1 MTVWDE
7 AWARLAPRANK
18 GRNLVHGAMP
28 SGGAKHRRRL
38 DERPSSR
45 RRILVGRLFHES
57 HSFSPQITF
66 SEAFEVKR
74 GEHVLAHAR
83 HSGTTLGGIVKRA
96 TELGYLL
103 VPTVSAVAPPGGLV
117 DHDFY
122 VQLRDAL
129 IALARQ
135 ERYDA
140 IALELHGAMA
150 TTELPDADGDLLVRL
165 REAVGPDVPIGIGLD
180 LHAHVTGAMLSSV
193 DICIACKENPHSDVI
208 LCGER
213 VVECLAA
220 VLDGTLDPVL
230 TMAKVPMILP
240 GAAETGSGPLAEL
253 HARARVL
260 VAAHTEIWDV
270 SLFNVYPYADDQG
283 MGQAVVVLTH
293 GLSRLAQT
301 AAIELAEFFWACREH
316 FQDGLLTI
324 DQAFEL
330 IAREPDRRPYILADM
345 GDRVLAGAPGDSTA
359 IIETALARADRPRG
373 AVPVTDPE
381 SVQAAAMAGIG
392 AQVTLAIGGG
402 LTPGFVPHTVSGV
415 VAAISDGRF
424 VIGGPFGAGE
434 ETSLGRTA
442 VLVVDDRLRIML
454 TSKPG
459 FTHDPAAFASQGIDV
474 ASQDFV
480 VVKSGYHF
488 KLNFAGIGAP
498 LGVAT
503 PGIGYYTPGLLQWR
517 RARFWPEHEVH
528 QPEIRAYVNAKSAKT
543 PAD

>member
-1 MTVWDE
+1 MKLGSW
-7 AWARLAPRANK
+7 LAPRANK
-18 GRNLVHGAMP
+18 GRNLVHGAVP
-28 SGGAKHRRRL
+28 SGGAEPRRRL
-38 DERPSSR
+38 DEKPSSR

-57 HSFSPQITF
+57 HSFSPQIT
-66 SEAFEVKR
+66 SGEAFEIKR
-74 GEHVLAHAR
+74 GEELLANAR
-83 HSGTTLGGIVKRA
+83 QSGTTLGGMVNRA
-96 TELGYLL
+96 TAFGYQV
-103 VPTVSAVAPPGGLV
+103 VPAVSAVAPPGGLV

-122 VQLRDAL
+122 VQMRDAL
-129 IALARQ
+129 IALARH

-180 LHAHVTGAMLSSV
+180 LHAHVTPAMLRSV

-260 VAAHTEIWDV
+260 AAAHPEIWDV
-270 SLFNVYPYADDQG
+270 SLFNVYPYADDRG
-283 MGQAVVVLTH
+283 MGQAVVVLSNGPSQLT
-293 GLSRLAQT
+293 QT
-301 AAIELAEFFWACREH
+301 AATELAQLFWAWRER
-316 FQDGLLTI
+316 FQDELLTI

-330 IAREPDRRPYILADM
+330 ITREPNRRPYILADM

-359 IIETALARADRPRG
+359 IIERALARADRIRG
-373 AVPVTDPE
+373 AIPVTDPK
-381 SVQAAAMAGIG
+381 SVEAAEKAGIG
-392 AQVTLAIGGG
+392 AQVTLAIGGR
-402 LTPGFVPHTVSGV
+402 LTPGFTPLTVSGV
-415 VAAISDGRF
+415 VTSIGDGRF

-434 ETSLGRTA
+434 KTSLGRTA
-442 VLVVDDRLRIML
+442 VLVVDNRLSVML

-480 VVKSGYHF
+480 VVKSGYHY
-488 KLNFAGIGAP
+488 KLNFAGIGTP

-517 RARFWPEHEVH
+517 RARFWPEQAIQMPEV
-528 QPEIRAYVNAKSAKT
+528 RAEVYAKSAKT